1 MIEEKNFPVIAKVTD
16 LLDSRFRIPFTNIR
30 FGLDFL
36 IGLVPYAGDLLSFF
50 ISAILVISMA
60 RHGASG
66 RAVLV
71 MLWNILL
78 DTVVGSIP
86 ILGDI
91 FDLNYRA
98 NRRNLNILLEH
109 YEEGKHKGS
118 AWPIILLVLGVL
130 FLLFFLLIW
139 LLWKMVLWSFGF

>member
-1 MIEEKNFPVIAKVTD
+1 MEGENNFPVLSKVAD
-16 LLDSRFRIPFTNIR
+16 LLDSRYRIPYTDIR

-36 IGLVPYAGDLLSFF
+36 IGLVPYAGDLISFL
-50 ISAILVISMA
+50 ISAVLVISMA
-60 RHGASG
+60 RHGVSG
-66 RAVLV
+66 RALLI

-91 FDLNYRA
+91 FDLKYRA

-109 YEEGKHKGS
+109 YEEGAHQGS
-118 AWPIILLVLGVL
+118 AWPIILTVLVVL
-130 FLLFFLLIW
+130 FGMFFLLIW